1 MNKMK
6 INIRLLAILSFLMLI
21 FSFATCRYSTTDS
34 SPIPAD
40 ITTFH
45 VNNFQNKARYVNPQI
60 TPQLTD
66 NIKQKII
73 SQTRLRQ
80 INDQTADYDISGYV
94 SDYSITTS
102 GVANQQAGTN
112 RLSVTFHLIFKNN
125 VDISKNFEAD
135 ITNNFDFAANQ
146 TLQQAESKLFSE
158 IIKNISDAIF
168 NRIFSNW

>member
-1 MNKMK
+1 MK
-6 INIRLLAILSFLMLI
+6 SNIKLFAILGFIMLV
-21 FSFATCRYSTTDS
+21 FNCATCRYSTNDT
-34 SPIPAD
+34 SPIPPD

-45 VNNFQNKARYVNPQI
+45 VNTFQNKARYVNPQI

-80 INDQTADYDISGYV
+80 INDNIADYDISGYI

-112 RLSVTFHLIFKNN
+112 RLSVTFHLVFKNN
-125 VDISKNFEAD
+125 VDVSKNFEAD
-135 ITNNFDFAANQ
+135 INNNFDFDAKQ
-146 TLQQAESKLFSE
+146 TLQQAESKLFSQM
-158 IIKNISDAIF
+158 IKNISDAIF

>member
-1 MNKMK
+1 MNNMK
-6 INIRLLAILSFLMLI
+6 SNIKLVAILGFLMLV
-21 FSFATCRYSTTDS
+21 FSFATCRYSTKDT
-34 SPIPAD
+34 SPIPPD

-45 VNNFQNKARYVNPQI
+45 VNTFQNKARYVNPQI

-80 INDQTADYDISGYV
+80 INDDTADYDISGYI

-112 RLSVTFHLIFKNN
+112 RLSIIFHLIFKNN
-125 VDISKNFEAD
+125 VDVSKNFEAD
-135 ITNNFDFAANQ
+135 ITNNFDFKA
-146 TLQQAESKLFSE
+146 TLTVEQAGSNLLSE

>member
-1 MNKMK
+1 MIK
-6 INIRLLAILSFLMLI
+6 LVAILTLVFYV

-34 SPIPAD
+34 SPIPPE

-45 VNNFQNKARYVNPQI
+45 VTTFQNKARYVNPQI

-66 NIKQKII
+66 KVQQQII

-80 INDQTADYDISGYV
+80 INDPYADYEISGYI
-94 SDYSITTS
+94 SDYIITTS

-112 RLSVTFHLIFKNN
+112 RLSVSFHLIFKNN
-125 VDISKNFEAD
+125 VDVSKNFEAD
-135 ITNNFDFAANQ
+135 LTTNFDFDASQ
-146 TLQQAESKLFSE
+146 TLQQAEGKLFPE
-158 IIKNISDAIF
+158 IIKNLSDAIF

>member
-1 MNKMK
+1 MIK
-6 INIRLLAILSFLMLI
+6 LVAVLTLVFYV

-34 SPIPAD
+34 SPIPPE

-45 VNNFQNKARYVNPQI
+45 VTTFQNKARYVNPQI

-66 NIKQKII
+66 KVQQQII

-80 INDQTADYDISGYV
+80 INDAYADYELSGYI
-94 SDYSITTS
+94 SDYTITTS

-112 RLSVTFHLIFKNN
+112 RLSVSFHLIFKNN
-125 VDISKNFEAD
+125 VDVSKNFEAD
-135 ITNNFDFAANQ
+135 LTTNFDFDASQ
-146 TLQQAESKLFSE
+146 TLQQAEGKLFPE
-158 IIKNISDAIF
+158 IIKNLSDAIF